1 MEKVIDLNS
10 LTDEL
15 KLIDIAKRYLIM
27 KIIRLYSYV
36 QL

>member
-15 KLIDIAKRYLIM
+15 KLIDIAKTLSEYEDN
-27 KIIRLYSYV
+27 
-36 QL
+36 